1 MASAG
6 YVAEDCFIGHHWEG
20 SPLVQWRINDPGL
33 VKARALWQEWVGGRE
48 STLIKVG
55 EGEWKGLWKE
65 NIEREYH
72 LKCNK

>member
-1 MASAG
+1 M
-6 YVAEDCFIGHHWEG
+6 
-20 SPLVQWRINDPGL
+20 VQWRINDPGL
-33 VKARALWQEWVGGRE
+33 VKARALRQEWVGGRE

-55 EGEWKGLWKE
+55 VGEWKGLWKE